1 MHQTI
6 KKCYISVNVQKV
18 DFDINSEIKKI
29 KSNKIIGGIVNFTG
43 IVRNSG
49 GEKEEL
55 VSLELEHY
63 PGMTESEIE
72 KIIVESYKK
81 WELTGISV
89 IHRIGNLK
97 PSDQIV
103 FVGVSSKHRQ
113 NAFDGCNFI
122 MDWLKTKAPFWKIEE
137 SNNKKHW
144 VKFNDTD
151 NQALQ
156 KWEK

>member
-63 PGMTESEIE
+63 PGMTEQKLNAIE
-72 KIIVESYKK
+72 EQARSK
-81 WELTGISV
+81 WELLGSKL
-89 IHRIGNLK
+89 IHRVGKL
-97 PSDQIV
+97 SADDQIV
-103 FVGVSSKHRQ
+103 FVGVASGHRED
-113 NAFDGCNFI
+113 AFLAAQYI
-122 MDWLKTKAPFWKIEE
+122 MDFLKNEAPFWKKQKTQHGDGWI
-137 SNNKKHW
+137 SSRKSDLAAINKWK
-144 VKFNDTD
+144 
-151 NQALQ
+151 
-156 KWEK
+156 